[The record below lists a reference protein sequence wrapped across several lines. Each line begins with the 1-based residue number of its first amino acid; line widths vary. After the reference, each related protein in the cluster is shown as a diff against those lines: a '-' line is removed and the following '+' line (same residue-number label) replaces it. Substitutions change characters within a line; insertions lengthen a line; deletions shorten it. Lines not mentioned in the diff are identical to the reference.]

1 MADQKAGDNLGVG
14 TLNDGN
20 SGAPSGAP
28 AGPSSGGG
36 GGIPTPTGTPGT
48 PAGTGTLAGT
58 GTPAGTGGNPGPTA
72 TASPPSPFPPGS
84 NLSSALDSFLNK
96 GGSGLPSYEDVV
108 GIFIA
113 TKVGMDEIKRQN
125 PQIADADFKAEVD
138 SLKDYYMNGAG
149 KEALEGMYKDL
160 KAALGKAKETAVKLP
175 ITATQAIASSVLPGT
190 IGIGVPNFAKM
201 ALDLKVN
208 TGQIKEVIN
217 DFLVTVATVLKLA
230 GQLGLSNSGPIKQLG
245 NIAQPLLKSAQKM
258 DDAEKKADSKEK
270 EANSPQPPFEYVIG
284 NQTFTE
290 ASVEEI
296 LQKEEFSYITG
307 WPLSDTNISDMG
319 AQYNTLVKF
328 GRSDVADQLLK
339 EIDVLKA
346 YDKWYRENYGN

>member
-1 MADQKAGDNLGVG
+1 
-14 TLNDGN
+14 
-20 SGAPSGAP
+20 
-28 AGPSSGGG
+28 
-36 GGIPTPTGTPGT
+36 
-48 PAGTGTLAGT
+48 
-58 GTPAGTGGNPGPTA
+58 
-72 TASPPSPFPPGS
+72 
-84 NLSSALDSFLNK
+84 
-96 GGSGLPSYEDVV
+96 
-108 GIFIA
+108 
-113 TKVGMDEIKRQN
+113 MDEIKRQN

-258 DDAEKKADSKEK
+258 DDAEKKADAKEE
-270 EANSPQPPFEYVIG
+270 EANSPEPFEFNIRGTVYTEDSALEFADELGVSFALSLDDMASLDDLAKQAVTPDETLIQINVI
-284 NQTFTE
+284 
-290 ASVEEI
+290 
-296 LQKEEFSYITG
+296 KE
-307 WPLSDTNISDMG
+307 
-319 AQYNTLVKF
+319 YN
-328 GRSDVADQLLK
+328 
-339 EIDVLKA
+339 
-346 YDKWYRENYGN
+346 KWYLENKNI

>member
-1 MADQKAGDNLGVG
+1 MADQNAGDNIGVG

-20 SGAPSGAP
+20 SGTASST
-28 AGPSSGGG
+28 PSSGGG
-36 GGIPTPTGTPGT
+36 GTSAPTGTSGNSTGSGT
-48 PAGTGTLAGT
+48 PD
-58 GTPAGTGGNPGPTA
+58 GTGGNTGSTA
-72 TASPPSPFPPGS
+72 TTSSPSPFPPGS
-84 NLSSALDSFLNK
+84 NLSTALDSFLNK
-96 GGSGLPSYEDVV
+96 GGDGLPSYEDVV

-125 PQIADADFKAEVD
+125 PQIADADFNAEID

-258 DDAEKKADSKEK
+258 DDAEKKADAKEE
-270 EANSPQPPFEYVIG
+270 EANSPEPFEFNIRGTVY
-284 NQTFTE
+284 TE
-290 ASVEEI
+290 DSA
-296 LQKEEFSYITG
+296 LEFADEFGVSYPLSIEDKAD
-307 WPLSDTNISDMG
+307 LSDTIKSDINS
-319 AQYNTLVKF
+319 AEPINVIL
-328 GRSDVADQLLK
+328 
-339 EIDVLKA
+339 E
-346 YDKWYRENYGN
+346 YDKWYLENKNN

>member
-1 MADQKAGDNLGVG
+1 MADQKTGDNLGVG

-28 AGPSSGGG
+28 STPSAGGG
-36 GGIPTPTGTPGT
+36 GATPTGTPGTPSGSGTPGTPGTPSGSGTPGTPGT
-48 PAGTGTLAGT
+48 PAGTGGSPGT
-58 GTPAGTGGNPGPTA
+58 GTPASPSSPSAPGT
-72 TASPPSPFPPGS
+72 
-84 NLSSALDSFLNK
+84 NLSASLDSFLNK
-96 GGSGLPSYEDVV
+96 GGDGLPSYEDVV

-190 IGIGVPNFAKM
+190 IGIGVPNFVKM

-217 DFLVTVATVLKLA
+217 DFLVTVATILKLA
-230 GQLGLSNSGPIKQLG
+230 GQLGLSNSEPIKKLG
-245 NIAQPLLKSAQKM
+245 NIARPLLKSAQKM
-258 DDAEKKADSKEK
+258 DDAEKAADAKE
-270 EANSPQPPFEYVIG
+270 EEENAPDPFEFNIRGTIYTEDSAISFANGLGVSFALSEDHIAQLEDLAKQNVTPQETLIQINVIR
-284 NQTFTE
+284 E
-290 ASVEEI
+290 
-296 LQKEEFSYITG
+296 
-307 WPLSDTNISDMG
+307 
-319 AQYNTLVKF
+319 YN
-328 GRSDVADQLLK
+328 
-339 EIDVLKA
+339 
-346 YDKWYRENYGN
+346 KWYLENNNN

>member
-20 SGAPSGAP
+20 SGAPTGAP

-36 GGIPTPTGTPGT
+36 GGTPSPSGTSGT
-48 PAGTGTLAGT
+48 PAGTGTPT
-58 GTPAGTGGNPGPTA
+58 GTGGNPGSTA

-84 NLSSALDSFLNK
+84 NLSTALDSFLNK
-96 GGSGLPSYEDVV
+96 GGDGLPSYEDVV

-258 DDAEKKADSKEK
+258 EDAEKKADAKEE
-270 EANSPQPPFEYVIG
+270 EANAEPFEVVIMSA
-284 NQTFTE
+284 TYTE
-290 ASVEEI
+290 DDAISAADLWGV
-296 LQKEEFSYITG
+296 SY
-307 WPLSDTNISDMG
+307 PLSDDDMSKIEEKLE
-319 AQYNTLVKF
+319 AYRREPRNDATDAALTELMLILKYN
-328 GRSDVADQLLK
+328 Q
-339 EIDVLKA
+339 
-346 YDKWYRENYGN
+346 WYLENKNN